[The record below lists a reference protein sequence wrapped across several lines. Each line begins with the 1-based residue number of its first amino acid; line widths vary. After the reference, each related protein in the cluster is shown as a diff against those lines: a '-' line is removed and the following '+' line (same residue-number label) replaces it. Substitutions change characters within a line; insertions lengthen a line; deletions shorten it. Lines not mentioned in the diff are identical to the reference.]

1 MITANKG
8 EWSEIYAFFKL
19 LGDGILYAGDQNLD
33 KINDLFYPIIMILR
47 EETEGSF
54 NYKRNAQ
61 DVSILNSDKEE
72 LLRVPADVFLEE
84 AEKLL
89 RVINSGKGAFA
100 APKIEEFMNNIFC
113 YSVKAKPSDKTD
125 IKIVLHDKRTKL
137 NSLMGFSIKSQL
149 GSDSTLLNAGK
160 TTNFRYRIVGGSFSD
175 SDIDRINSITGRTKI
190 IQRVDAIRNNGGKLV
205 FDCVDDRAFRN
216 NLLLLDSDLGKILA
230 ELLVLQFRTGMKQ
243 LRDLVS
249 CLTQLNPLNYDNVTS
264 VPYYEYKIKHL
275 LTSTALGMVPGSPW
289 TGRFDANGGYI
300 VVKKDGDIVCYH
312 FYDRNR
318 FEDYLFNNAYLER
331 PSSSRHEYASII
343 KDSDVLYFKLNCQI
357 RLR

>member
-1 MITANKG
+1 MN
-8 EWSEIYAFFKL
+8 SFY
-19 LGDGILYAGDQNLD
+19 LGDF
-33 KINDLFYPIIMILR
+33 IN
-47 EETEGSF
+47 EETVTQQFFQPLLHCLLTKAYEQSKDLLVVEIVTFLGVGRFNVPRDLMVTEIEHIISLQKDQMLTVSSIESF
-54 NYKRNAQ
+54 LLMIRQVAIDDNPVSSADIRIVYQ
-61 DVSILNSDKEE
+61 DYRMNHE
-72 LLRVPADVFLEE
+72 LDLQC
-84 AEKLL
+84 
-89 RVINSGKGAFA
+89 G
-100 APKIEEFMNNIFC
+100 
-113 YSVKAKPSDKTD
+113 
-125 IKIVLHDKRTKL
+125 
-137 NSLMGFSIKSQL
+137 SIKSQL
-149 GSDSTLLNAGK
+149 GSDSTLLNASK
-160 TTNFRYRIVGGSFSD
+160 TTNFCYRIVGGSFSD

-343 KDSDVLYFKLNCQI
+343 KDLDVLYFKLNCQI